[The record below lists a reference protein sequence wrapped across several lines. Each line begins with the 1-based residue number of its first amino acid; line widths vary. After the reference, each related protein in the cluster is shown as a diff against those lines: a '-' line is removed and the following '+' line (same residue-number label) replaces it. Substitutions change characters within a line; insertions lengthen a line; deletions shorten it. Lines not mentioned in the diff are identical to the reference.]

1 MEHLQSPGLI
11 VLRLNQRAIGDGH
24 VLVRNRHDYFT
35 RCSVVGIVV
44 ARKPVPVVF
53 VFSLCPNLVG
63 LLREGLVRPDKIQ
76 SPPRL
81 SRVPNTDSNIVSGL
95 QRLVQVDYDLPTS
108 ILIVRLATARA
119 ILVVGEFYLLDFEF
133 DGVKLKASNVFRYRL
148 QSKVSGS
155 LQPLLLRVNYQIQ
168 ADVLDVVVP
177 VSRIMGCRSGKDERV
192 MLRTKAVRATIIL
205 QNGAISS
212 KC

>member
-11 VLRLNQRAIGDGH
+11 VLRLNQCTVRDGH
-24 VLVRNRHDYFT
+24 VLLRNGHDYLA
-35 RCSVVGIVV
+35 SSPVVGIVV
-44 ARKPVPVVF
+44 ARKPVSIVF
-53 VFSLCPNLVG
+53 VLSLCPNLVG
-63 LLREGLVRPDKIQ
+63 LLREGLVGSDKVQ
-76 SPPRL
+76 SSPRL
-81 SRVPNTDSNIVSGL
+81 TRVPNTDSYIVSGL

-119 ILVVGEFYLLDFEF
+119 ILVVGEFYLLDFEL
-133 DGVKLKASNVFRYRL
+133 DSVKLQASDVFRYRL

-155 LQPLLLRVNYQIQ
+155 IQPLLLGVNYQIQ

-177 VSRIMGCRSGKDERV
+177 VSRIMGCRSGKYERV
-192 MLRTKAVRATIIL
+192 MLRTKAVRAAIIL